1 MADSIS
7 QTEQMR
13 SASLNAARYRK
24 QNIQQEVRKGLFQSN
39 ASQENVEA
47 APEESQYKQR
57 LAILKAGAIKNANT
71 EFGSKAG
78 ATVGS
83 AIGSIIPI
91 FGTGIGFFLGRFIGR
106 RLGITGIILI
116 SLVLLVFCMTIFF
129 IIFTGAL
136 KGYCDTYVGTAVDYV
151 TIQIC
156 PSFQ

>member
-57 LAILKAGAIKNANT
+57 LAILKAGAIKNANSELGGAT
-71 EFGSKAG
+71 G

-83 AIGSIIPI
+83 ALGSALPI
-91 FGTGIGFFLGRFIGR
+91 VGTSIGFFLGRFIGKK
-106 RLGITGIILI
+106 LGIAAIIITLIIGLLLFAAIFIVIIKGTCDYYSDAAKWAAGIQELC
-116 SLVLLVFCMTIFF
+116 SS
-129 IIFTGAL
+129 
-136 KGYCDTYVGTAVDYV
+136 VG
-151 TIQIC
+151 
-156 PSFQ
+156 S